1 MKQKG
6 STTDHGEGFLEPEV
20 GTSQTVDIVEHVE
33 RTVSHFMV
41 KGEMMDIKYKTS
53 PSGAPFVSCLVYAS
67 IKQRCDPDRTRGN
80 TNAVRSDK
88 YPNHTLE
95 VPRYEN
101 FQRNMSKY
109 IQSQEP
115 KKTPSSN
122 VVLCW
127 FEEKPS
133 REEPTAVDG
142 KLVLLILD
150 FILDPIWSYSVYHT
164 RSTIQS
170 IGERKS

>member
-1 MKQKG
+1 MDATG
-6 STTDHGEGFLEPEV
+6 LFIEPEV
-20 GTSQTVDIVEHVE
+20 GTSHTVDIVEQGIE
-33 RTVSHFMV
+33 KTVSRFMV
-41 KGEMMDIKYKTS
+41 KGEMMDIKYMSS
-53 PSGAPFVSCLVYAS
+53 PTGAVFVSCLVYNS

-101 FQRNMSKY
+101 FQRDMSKY

-115 KKTPSSN
+115 KKTPTSN

-127 FEEKPS
+127 FEKKPS
-133 REEPTAVDG
+133 RAAVPTSGDG
-142 KLVLLILD
+142 KFVLLLLQN
-150 FILDPIWSYSVYHT
+150 FILDHTSSHICLSFYHT